1 MLWSLLH
8 LPPRLSQNLFWLH
21 TFSQVDLAICFFLNE
36 PRFEIEPM
44 ATGATDERAS
54 YCATE
59 AALLL
64 LILLVFLLLLL
75 LLLVVPIPKLLSR
88 IL

>member
-1 MLWSLLH
+1 
-8 LPPRLSQNLFWLH
+8 
-21 TFSQVDLAICFFLNE
+21 
-36 PRFEIEPM
+36 M

-75 LLLVVPIPKLLSR
+75 LLLLVVPIPKLLSR